1 MPNSLITFFAQA
13 WVLSSAI
20 ALFCAWCVW
29 LLFRFF
35 WLYVGERKNEKLLGL
50 ERIKQHQD
58 SYVTDLPES
67 TRPAQWKMYCK
78 KLLQALWSSLWAYKE
93 RSRLSIQLPDTLDA
107 LSNAMRAGYSFP
119 QALEFVERESLMP
132 TKHLLN
138 QAVKEMRHNFSM
150 EEVLLNLQNKA
161 KNRDIEFA
169 IQALLMQLSIG
180 GNVSDMMQQQAAI
193 IRERLSLERDMRAA
207 TAQGRMSGLIV
218 ALLWPISLSLFY
230 LVSPNY
236 ISVMFDTGIGQSL
249 LLLAIVLEI
258 IGFGIIWKITNVKI

>member
-1 MPNSLITFFAQA
+1 MPNSFIHFLAQA
-13 WVLSSAI
+13 WFLSGAI

-29 LLFRFF
+29 LLFRFLWF
-35 WLYVGERKNEKLLGL
+35 YYGERKSEKLLGL
-50 ERIKQHQD
+50 ERIQHHQE
-58 SYVTDLPES
+58 SYVAHLPDR
-67 TRPAQWKMYCK
+67 TKPAGWKMQCK
-78 KLLQALWSSLWAYKE
+78 KLLQPLWSSLWAYKE

-132 TKHLLN
+132 TKALLN
-138 QAVKEMRHNFSM
+138 QAVKELHYNFAM
-150 EEVLLNLQNKA
+150 EDVLLNLQKKA

-180 GNVSDMMQQQAAI
+180 GNVSDMMQQQAAL

-207 TAQGRMSGLIV
+207 TAQGRMSGFIV
-218 ALLWPISLSLFY
+218 ALLWPVSLGLFY

-236 ISVMFDTGIGQSL
+236 ISVMFETGVGQSL

-258 IGFGIIWKITNVKI
+258 IGFSIIWKITNVKI